1 MWGGRSGQRRCGGI
15 LSFDEYKGIIFVAY
29 NTIIVTIAFSKGTLS
44 GDCHGATK
52 TVASRNDILRQK
64 AFYKAP
70 FRGMFRL
77 RYASLNMTLFVCDN
91 IE

>member
-1 MWGGRSGQRRCGGI
+1 M
-15 LSFDEYKGIIFVAY
+15 AY
-29 NTIIVTIAFSKGTLS
+29 NLVIAIKTLHPRGSLS
-44 GDCHGATK
+44 GDCHGATI
-52 TVASRNDILRQK
+52 TVASHNDIFRQK